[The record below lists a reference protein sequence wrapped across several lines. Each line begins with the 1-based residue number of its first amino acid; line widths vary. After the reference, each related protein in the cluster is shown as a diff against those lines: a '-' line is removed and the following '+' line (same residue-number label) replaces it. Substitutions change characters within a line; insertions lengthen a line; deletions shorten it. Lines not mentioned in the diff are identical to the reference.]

1 MTMNQYMKEQKN
13 TTTKPMANKLTE
25 TQYIIAF
32 YECGMSIYDIA
43 KMYGKAEST
52 ILRIVKTG
60 K

>member
-1 MTMNQYMKEQKN
+1 M
-13 TTTKPMANKLTE
+13 TE

-32 YECGMSIYDIA
+32 YECGLTVYEIA

>member
-1 MTMNQYMKEQKN
+1 MN
-13 TTTKPMANKLTE
+13 TTNKLMATKLTE

-43 KMYGKAEST
+43 QMYGKAESV

>member
-1 MTMNQYMKEQKN
+1 MKQ
-13 TTTKPMANKLTE
+13 TKLTE

-32 YECGMSIYDIA
+32 FECGLSTYEIA
-43 KMYGKAEST
+43 QMYGKAESV

>member
-1 MTMNQYMKEQKN
+1 M
-13 TTTKPMANKLTE
+13 TE

-32 YECGMSIYDIA
+32 YECGLPISEIA

>member
-1 MTMNQYMKEQKN
+1 MTMSQNMQEQN
-13 TTTKPMANKLTE
+13 NSTNKPMANKLTE

-43 KMYGKAEST
+43 QMYGKAEST

>member
-1 MTMNQYMKEQKN
+1 MN
-13 TTTKPMANKLTE
+13 TTQKPMATKLTE
-25 TQYIIAF
+25 TQYILAF

-43 KMYGKAEST
+43 KMYGKAESV

>member
-1 MTMNQYMKEQKN
+1 MGKDTKN
-13 TTTKPMANKLTE
+13 LTE

-32 YECGMSIYDIA
+32 FECGLPISEIA
-43 KMYGKAEST
+43 QMYGKAESV

>member
-1 MTMNQYMKEQKN
+1 MKPTAK
-13 TTTKPMANKLTE
+13 MTE

-32 YECGMSIYDIA
+32 FECGMSIYDIA
-43 KMYGKAEST
+43 QMYGKAESV